1 MQLSSLCWS
10 LRSQS
15 PLGFR
20 VLRSNMF
27 QPKVLQ
33 IDWESWAKDSG
44 KALKPLQ
51 DLMRRPQPPKRT
63 AERQTEIHVL
73 LFLSFLAG
81 GPFTTVLCNT
91 LTYIDIYWLSFQHI
105 SNGCL
110 EESPSRLIRWAMRM
124 NITNFFLGDSCQLWA
139 LPLQAQYIYIY
150 IIRKSTRGQWIVM
163 ESVFFKTFGWSSRAE
178 ASPAK
183 STGCHSAS
191 VLYSYHD
198 NTYNLVLGCLRVNS
212 LIAIPGKPWW
222 PHTFD
227 HVLATI
233 SVPALIKWSLMCA
246 SFHDLEGFHS
256 IEEAWQLKATLGR
269 GLQHK
274 VLKPNQA
281 WPKPFIRGRH
291 GREIPKT

>member
-139 LPLQAQYIYIY
+139 LPLQAQYIYIL
-150 IIRKSTRGQWIVM
+150 S
-163 ESVFFKTFGWSSRAE
+163 ESRHVGSELWWSQSSSRPLAE
-178 ASPAK
+178 AVERKQAQQ
-183 STGCHSAS
+183 
-191 VLYSYHD
+191 
-198 NTYNLVLGCLRVNS
+198 NR
-212 LIAIPGKPWW
+212 PGVILPRYCT
-222 PHTFD
+222 HT
-227 HVLATI
+227 TI
-233 SVPALIKWSLMCA
+233 THTIWS
-246 SFHDLEGFHS
+246 
-256 IEEAWQLKATLGR
+256 
-269 GLQHK
+269 
-274 VLKPNQA
+274 
-281 WPKPFIRGRH
+281 
-291 GREIPKT
+291 